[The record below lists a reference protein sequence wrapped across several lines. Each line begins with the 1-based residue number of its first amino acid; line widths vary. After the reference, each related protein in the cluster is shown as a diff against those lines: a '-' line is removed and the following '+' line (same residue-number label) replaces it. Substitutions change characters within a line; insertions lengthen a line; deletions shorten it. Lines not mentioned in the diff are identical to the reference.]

1 MLTNATVN
9 PRQPLYE
16 QWIAHSRGLPND
28 DALAQMLATHYS
40 GGGSLPTGL
49 GLIPADFAALLHR
62 RFPGALLPAT
72 PHPIPLHWDLRLLE
86 EREELVKLLQ
96 LHRAEQDESEV
107 WISTIIAAG
116 CMSSDHL
123 WQDLGLWSR
132 RELSVLMV
140 RNFPTLAARNDR
152 DMKWKKFLYKQLCQQ
167 EGVYLCRAPA
177 CELCAD
183 YSHCFGPED

>member
-1 MLTNATVN
+1 MLTNAAVDL
-9 PRQPLYE
+9 RQDLHQ
-16 QWIAHSRGLPND
+16 QWMAHSRELSND

-49 GLIPADFAALLHR
+49 GLVPAEFAALLHR
-62 RFPGALLPAT
+62 HFPGALLPAT
-72 PHPIPLHWDLRLLE
+72 PRPIPLHWDPRLLE
-86 EREELVKLLQ
+86 EREELINLLQ
-96 LHRAEQDESEV
+96 LYRAEQDESEV
-107 WISTIIAAG
+107 WLSKIVAAG

-132 RELSVLMV
+132 RELSALMA
-140 RNFPTLAARNDR
+140 RNFPVLAAKNDR

-183 YSHCFGPED
+183 YSHCFGPEV

>member
-107 WISTIIAAG
+107 WISTIVAAG

-132 RELSVLMV
+132 RELSALMV
-140 RNFPTLAARNDR
+140 RNFPALAAKNDR

>member
-9 PRQPLYE
+9 PRQTLYE

-107 WISTIIAAG
+107 WISTIVAAG

-132 RELSVLMV
+132 RELSALMV
-140 RNFPTLAARNDR
+140 RNFPALAAKNDR